1 MAIDPTSI
9 NAYRAALARVQASTE
24 QARAA
29 QGGGEDGLSGL
40 AGAAGQAQGAD
51 SPFMKLVRETVEST
65 IETNRA
71 AEKTAI
77 DAAAGKADLSDVVT
91 AVANA
96 EATLQTVVTVRDRII
111 QAYQEIMRMPI

>member
-1 MAIDPTSI
+1 MAIDPSSI
-9 NAYRAALARVQASTE
+9 NAYRAALARVQSSAE
-24 QARAA
+24 QARASQA
-29 QGGGEDGLSGL
+29 GMGAGDL
-40 AGAAGQAQGAD
+40 AGAAGVQNPD
-51 SPFMKLVRETVEST
+51 SPFMKLVRETVQST
-65 IETNRA
+65 IDTNRA
-71 AEKTAI
+71 AEQTSI